1 MKNNLILLI
10 LCIAVISCKTKTTKE
25 ENPQEKKDTLQQ
37 EFSFATKTDSLVA
50 DGEQIYYHKS
60 GAVEMRG
67 IMKNNKR
74 DGLWKSFYE
83 NGLPWSETTFKDGK
97 KDGRTTTWYENGQK
111 RYEGF
116 FTNDVESGRWVF
128 WHQDGTIA
136 GTQNYDL
143 K

>member
-1 MKNNLILLI
+1 MKKSLLLFTI
-10 LCIAVISCKTKTTKE
+10 CFVIASCKTKTTRE
-25 ENPQEKKDTLQQ
+25 ENIQEKKDTIQR
-37 EFSFATKTDSLVA
+37 EFAFESKTDSVVTN
-50 DGEQIYYHKS
+50 GEQIYYHKS

-67 IMKNNKR
+67 IMKNNQR

-83 NGLPWSETTFKDGK
+83 NGLPWSETTFKEGK

-116 FTNDVESGRWVF
+116 FTNDLESGKWVY
-128 WHQDGTIA
+128 WHEDGTIA
-136 GTQNYDL
+136 GTHNYDL